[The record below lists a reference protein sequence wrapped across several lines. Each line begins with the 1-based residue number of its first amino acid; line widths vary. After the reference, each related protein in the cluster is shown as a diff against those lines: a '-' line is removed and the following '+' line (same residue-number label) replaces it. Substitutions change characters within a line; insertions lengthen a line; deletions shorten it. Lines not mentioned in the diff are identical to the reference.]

1 MKERKIC
8 VNGES
13 RVLNHPLRDGIIFN
27 KREEADE
34 KHAAR
39 RIVRDWSI
47 IGVVPASAVESC
59 MNAVQANT
67 IMLLLALFAVIL
79 FGMSK
84 IFHDE
89 SKTRRERAEAEKQEL
104 QRRKEIADEM
114 FEGMARLVDRF
125 AICDLDTD
133 HYEHHERKKEDLYPE
148 EGSFRELRE
157 EISRK
162 YVALTDGENA
172 KLTQMLSPENLRA
185 QIKTSDDSLKFEY
198 AARDRSTFL
207 MMTVVPCGWENGRL
221 TRVMMIAQDMGRQ
234 HMLQELANTDAL
246 TGLLN
251 KRYFDAV

>member
-1 MKERKIC
+1 M
-8 VNGES
+8 
-13 RVLNHPLRDGIIFN
+13 DGMIFN
-27 KREEADE
+27 K
-34 KHAAR
+34 
-39 RIVRDWSI
+39 
-47 IGVVPASAVESC
+47 
-59 MNAVQANT
+59 
-67 IMLLLALFAVIL
+67 
-79 FGMSK
+79 
-84 IFHDE
+84 
-89 SKTRRERAEAEKQEL
+89 RAEAEKQEL

-133 HYEHHERKKEDLYPE
+133 HYEHHERKKEDLYPA

-221 TRVMMIAQDMGRQ
+221 TRVMMIAQDMGWQ